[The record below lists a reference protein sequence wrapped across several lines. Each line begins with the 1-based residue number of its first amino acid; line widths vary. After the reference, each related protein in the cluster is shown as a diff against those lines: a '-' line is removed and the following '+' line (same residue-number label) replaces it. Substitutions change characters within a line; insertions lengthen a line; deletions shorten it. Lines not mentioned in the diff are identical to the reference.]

1 MPIYRS
7 IIIDDEVL
15 ARGVI
20 RTFLQTDPSINI
32 VDEAGN
38 GAEAV
43 IKILQHRPDLI
54 FLDIQMPEFDGFE
67 VLTEIWPHHQP
78 FVVFTTAYDQYALRA
93 FEVNA
98 IDYLLKPF
106 NEVRFYQALGR
117 VQERLA
123 QQAQP
128 RIETLVNQLI
138 TEQASQPRGAY
149 LRRILVK
156 ETGRMYF
163 VNTDEI
169 SHLDADGNYI
179 TLHTENRSDRN
190 AGAGLERHT
199 IYESLTSLE
208 TKLDP
213 ADFVRIH
220 RSYIVNLNYIA
231 EVETYFNGD
240 YIVKLKNGQQL
251 KWTRNYRDNLKAFY
265 AKSM

>member
-1 MPIYRS
+1 MTTYRS
-7 IIIDDEVL
+7 LIIDDEVL

-20 RTFLQTDPSINI
+20 RTFLKADPSIVV

-38 GAEAV
+38 GTEAV
-43 IKILQHRPDLI
+43 IKILQYRPDLI
-54 FLDIQMPEFDGFE
+54 FLDIQMPELDGFE
-67 VLTEIWPHHQP
+67 VLKEIWPHHQP
-78 FVVFTTAYDQYALRA
+78 FVVFTTAYDQYALKA

-106 NEVRFYQALGR
+106 NEMRFHQALGR

-123 QQAQP
+123 QQTQP
-128 RIETLVNQLI
+128 RIEALVNQLMAD
-138 TEQASQPRGAY
+138 QATQPKSAY

-163 VNTDEI
+163 VKTNDI
-169 SHLDADGNYI
+169 IYLDADGNYI
-179 TLHTENRSDRN
+179 TLHTATSSD
-190 AGAGLERHT
+190 GYVGVERHV
-199 IYESLTSLE
+199 IYDSLTSLE

-213 ADFVRIH
+213 TDFVRIH
-220 RSYIVNLNYIA
+220 RSYIVNLNYID

-265 AKSM
+265 SKSA